1 MMKAKEGWIRRRWWE
16 ERTGHTLYLIYIL
29 TFVNF
34 ILISYTF
41 FIERIPFVEE
51 LFPHLWIFVLIFLV
65 SYIPASIIIGYWHR
79 RTQLKVDTTIKILE
93 NPLLAK
99 MFRTIMDVQT
109 GKASKEEIEK
119 IRQLLTKIEKRK
131 KTKSDF

>member
-51 LFPHLWIFVLIFLV
+51 LVPHLWIFVLIFLV

-119 IRQLLTKIEKRK
+119 MRQLLTKIEKRK
-131 KTKSDF
+131 

>member
-16 ERTGHTLYLIYIL
+16 ERTGHTIYLIYIL

-41 FIERIPFVEE
+41 LIEKIPFFQE
-51 LFPHLWIFVLIFLV
+51 LIPQLWIFVLIFLV
-65 SYIPASIIIGYWHR
+65 SYIPASTIIGYWHR
-79 RTQLKVDTTIKILE
+79 RTQLRVETTIKLLE
-93 NPLLAK
+93 NPLWAK
-99 MFRTIMDVQT
+99 MFRTVMDVQT

-119 IRQLLTKIEKRK
+119 MRQLLTKIEKRK
-131 KTKSDF
+131 